1 NSANII
7 RKYQKKYPKNIV
19 YLYKENGG
27 LSSARNLGLKY
38 MKENNYKTPWV
49 TFTDPDDFLDRNY
62 FYEVDKFLSTHQDDD
77 ICMIGCNLIFYY
89 EKQKQ
94 YKDEH
99 PLNFKFK
106 KKYLIKEVYNLNDF
120 IQLGVQS
127 AFFSVKKI
135 LTSGLYFDEKLRQFN
150 EDLKFTNQFFIRHE
164 NEKVAYISGAKYFY
178 RKRSSGNS
186 IIDQAS
192 KNINLYLQA
201 SKLGTLD
208 LLIDAKLNL
217 NRIPLYVQYSVLYH
231 FAWQIRSIV
240 NNSEKL
246 YFMNEQEKREYL
258 DLLDKNFSYIDS
270 ATILNCSYKG
280 FYNFEKKGILNCFKN
295 EKLDVS
301 EVYIERVDYKNKE
314 ILLRYYIDT
323 LDKNVKVEIDE
334 KNIVSYYKKD
344 KIHKFLN
351 RFFLIER
358 KMWIKIS
365 KSDIWMRCFF
375 ENNCRS
381 IVYNNKKYT
390 TFPITTIDGLFQCN
404 FGFNNR
410 WVFIDRPTNAND
422 NAEHLYRYI
431 MQNHPEQK
439 IVFALKRDSADW
451 SRLKKEGFNLIEF
464 GSCKFE
470 RIIKKVS
477 KVISS
482 HCDAYLMRYIT
493 PRQQFIF
500 LQHGVTQNDVSKW
513 LNNNKINL
521 FFVATQMEFDSIVKN
536 YTRYKFGQ
544 KEVILTG
551 FARHDALLR
560 NKQSDIKQI
569 IIMPTWRV
577 SAINN
582 VFNSNERNMK
592 EKFKQSEYFQKWN
605 SLLNNNNLKK
615 LCEQYSYT
623 VVFKPHP
630 NIMPYLKDFNL
641 PFYIKIANR
650 DESLQMLFCNS
661 SLMITDYSS
670 VAFEMAYLKKPVIYY
685 QFDKDVFF
693 ISHTLQKGYFD
704 YQKDG
709 FGPVVQ
715 DEDSLLIKLES
726 LFRNN
731 CKVFNNYKSN
741 IESTF
746 TFKDGKCCQRIYATL
761 IQLNIKYLM

>member
-1 NSANII
+1 
-7 RKYQKKYPKNIV
+7 
-19 YLYKENGG
+19 
-27 LSSARNLGLKY
+27 
-38 MKENNYKTPWV
+38 
-49 TFTDPDDFLDRNY
+49 
-62 FYEVDKFLSTHQDDD
+62 
-77 ICMIGCNLIFYY
+77 
-89 EKQKQ
+89 
-94 YKDEH
+94 
-99 PLNFKFK
+99 K

-301 EVYIERVDYKNKE
+301 EVYIEDYDPYKEQILITYYTGDDKDIESIRIDNEVICADYEKIVKYDFLDRVFCYQKRLWAHVSKDAKDKLEVFINNKQIMVSKYGE
-314 ILLRYYIDT
+314 YF
-323 LDKNVKVEIDE
+323 LDI
-334 KNIVSYYKKD
+334 KNI
-344 KIHKFLN
+344 
-351 RFFLIER
+351 R
-358 KMWIKIS
+358 KEFQKRLP
-365 KSDIWMRCFF
+365 KSNIWLLM
-375 ENNCRS
+375 
-381 IVYNNKKYT
+381 
-390 TFPITTIDGLFQCN
+390 
-404 FGFNNR
+404 
-410 WVFIDRPTNAND
+410 DRDYEAND